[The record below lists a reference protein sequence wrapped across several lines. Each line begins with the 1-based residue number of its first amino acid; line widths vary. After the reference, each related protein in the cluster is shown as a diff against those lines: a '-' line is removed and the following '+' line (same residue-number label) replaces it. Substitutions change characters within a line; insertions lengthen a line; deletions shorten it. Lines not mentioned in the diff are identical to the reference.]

1 MKKNLLVILS
11 LLMSLLLVAC
21 GGEKKAAD
29 TTKKLNK
36 DWNKYITIA
45 DTVDDICP
53 KADAT

>member
-29 TTKKLNK
+29 R
-36 DWNKYITIA
+36 
-45 DTVDDICP
+45 
-53 KADAT
+53 